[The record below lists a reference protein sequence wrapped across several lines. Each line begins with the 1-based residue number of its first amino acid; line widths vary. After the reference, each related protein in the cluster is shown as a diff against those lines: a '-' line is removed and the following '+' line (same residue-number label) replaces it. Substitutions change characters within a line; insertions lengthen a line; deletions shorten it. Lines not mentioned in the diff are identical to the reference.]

1 MKRNI
6 PGGVRVMIALM
17 AVLGGVSILYYFALA
32 MYLGFKVGFELFWL
46 CLGAVCL
53 GAAFVLSRL
62 SPAAARGV
70 SIALGVLMAAAL
82 IVVIGV
88 ESRIIA
94 GSLAA
99 PEPNADYVVVLGA
112 RVKES
117 GPSRLLNERIDK
129 AAEYLR
135 NNGNTVA
142 ILCGGQGSDEPTTE
156 AQAMYEALIARG
168 IDADRLLIED
178 QSTNTTENLKNAAAM
193 MTSKDASVVVT
204 TTGYHMYRALA
215 VAREAGLTHVS
226 GNSSACAR
234 LTLVNYYMREFFAVA
249 RDWIL

>member
-1 MKRNI
+1 MKRGI
-6 PGGVRVMIALM
+6 QMGVRAMIGLM
-17 AVLGGVSILYYFALA
+17 AALGGVSIFYYLALA

-46 CLGAVCL
+46 ALGILCLGV
-53 GAAFVLSRL
+53 AFGLSRL

-112 RVKES
+112 RVKDS
-117 GPSRLLNERIDK
+117 GPSRLLNERIAK

-135 NNGNTVA
+135 DNENTVA
-142 ILCGGQGSDEPTTE
+142 ILCGAQGSDEPMTE
-156 AQAMYEALIARG
+156 AQAMYRALVARG
-168 IDADRLLIED
+168 IDANRLLIED

-204 TTGYHMYRALA
+204 TTGYHMYRALQA
-215 VAREAGLTHVS
+215 ARAQGLTHVS

-234 LTLVNYYMREFFAVA
+234 LTLVNYYMREFLAVM

>member
-1 MKRNI
+1 MKKMKQRS
-6 PGGVRVMIALM
+6 VRAMIGLLC
-17 AVLGGVSILYYFALA
+17 VLGGLSILYYFALA
-32 MYLGFKVGFELFWL
+32 LYLGFKVGFELFWL

-53 GAAFVLSRL
+53 GAAFALSRL
-62 SPAAARGV
+62 SPPAARGV
-70 SIALGVLMAAAL
+70 SIALGALMAAAL

-88 ESRIIA
+88 ESRIVS

-112 RVKES
+112 RVKDS

-129 AAEYLR
+129 AAEYLK
-135 NNGNTVA
+135 NNENTVA
-142 ILCGGQGSDEPTTE
+142 ILCGGQGHDEPMTE
-156 AQAMYEALIARG
+156 AQAMYNALIARG
-168 IDADRLLIED
+168 IAPERLLIED
-178 QSTNTTENLKNAAAM
+178 KSTNTAENLKNAAAM

-215 VAREAGLTHVS
+215 VARETGLTRVS
-226 GNSSACAR
+226 GNSSPCAR
-234 LTLVNYYMREFFAVA
+234 LTLVNYYVREFFAVA